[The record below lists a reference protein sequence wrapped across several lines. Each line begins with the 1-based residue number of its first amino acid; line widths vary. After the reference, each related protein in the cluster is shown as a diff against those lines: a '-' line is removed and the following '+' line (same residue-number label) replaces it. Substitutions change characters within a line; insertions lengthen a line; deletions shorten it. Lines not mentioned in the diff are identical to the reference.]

1 MGTEVAATVLDAMR
15 ARPGMYVGNIHDGTG
30 LAHLVW
36 ELVSNALDQH
46 LAGRCTRIDVA
57 VREDGAI
64 SVEDDG
70 PGFSLFDAEGTPF
83 AERAL
88 TQFHGAPSLDGHAP
102 HEHVGAHGLGVFCVC
117 ALASELELDVH
128 RAGTQHRQR
137 FARGRALSA
146 PEVIGSTIRSGTRI
160 LFQPDPLIFSNVS
173 LDSGVIA
180 DRLRELASLIP
191 TLTLTFRDDRTR
203 VFHEPTGLLAL
214 LARSREGLAPVAE
227 PMVVKQSV
235 EKISVDA
242 AIEWLPTA
250 RSSVESFANVQRTTH
265 GGAHVRGL
273 LDGLTAGLCAV
284 IPQWRA
290 QRKRATA
297 LVRQGLHAVVQVR
310 LQDPSFGDPT
320 TGVLSTPAARRAVR
334 AAVQSAFELLLR
346 GDETLRARF
355 ALR

>member
-30 LAHLVW
+30 LSHLVW

-70 PGFSLFDAEGTPF
+70 PGFSLFDDDGNPF

-88 TQFHGAPSLDGHAP
+88 TQFHSAPSLDGHAP

-117 ALASELELDVH
+117 ALAAELELEVH

-146 PEVIGSTIRSGTRI
+146 PAVIGPTARSATRI
-160 LFQPDPLIFSNVS
+160 SFLPDPLIFSNVS
-173 LDSGVIA
+173 FDSGVIT
-180 DRLRELASLIP
+180 DRLRELASLVP
-191 TLTLTFRDDRTR
+191 TLTLTFRDHRTR
-203 VFHEPTGLLAL
+203 VFHEPTGLFAL
-214 LARSREGLAPVAE
+214 LARSRDGLAPVAE
-227 PMVVKQSV
+227 PLVVKQSV
-235 EKISVDA
+235 ETISVEA
-242 AIEWLPTA
+242 VIEWLPTA
-250 RSSVESFANVQRTTH
+250 RSSVESFANVQRTT
-265 GGAHVRGL
+265 GGGVHVQGL
-273 LDGLTAGLCAV
+273 IDGLTGGLCAV
-284 IPQWRA
+284 IPRWRE
-290 QRKRATA
+290 QRRRATA
-297 LVRQGLHAVVQVR
+297 LVRQGLHAVVQAR
-310 LQDPSFGDPT
+310 LRDPSFGEPT
-320 TGVLSTPAARRAVR
+320 TTVLSTPAVRRAVR
-334 AAVQSAFELLLR
+334 GAVKSAFEVHLR
-346 GDETLRARF
+346 EHEALRERF